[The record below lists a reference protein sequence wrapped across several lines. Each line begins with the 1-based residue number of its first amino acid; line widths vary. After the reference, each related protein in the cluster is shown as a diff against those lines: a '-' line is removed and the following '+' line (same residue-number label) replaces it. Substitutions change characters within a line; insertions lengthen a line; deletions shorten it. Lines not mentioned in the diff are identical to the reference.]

1 MKLMVNHQT
10 HYRYSEVARN
20 SVQSIKMMPQ
30 SSRHQS
36 IENWHISVPGQYS
49 CQRDAFNNLW
59 ITATQRHD
67 YRYLTIMAQGVVD
80 LHATELGYVETDIS
94 PMIFLQRTA
103 MTCCDLTMSD
113 FAHSIVTVKDRQH
126 LIVLSEKILEQVP
139 YQPESTSVTTSAID
153 AFYAGQGVCQ
163 DHAHIL
169 IAMCRALQLP
179 ARYVSGYIYDE
190 NQPHLASHA
199 WAGIFVD
206 NEWYCFDVSNQIFTP
221 QNHIYVAVGRDY
233 LDVAPVRGIRE
244 QGGVES
250 MMSVVQ
256 VLAC

>member
-10 HYRYSEVARN
+10 HYRYTEVARN

-36 IENWHISVPGQYS
+36 IENWQISVPGQYS

-59 ITATQRHD
+59 ITATQRHE

-80 LHATELGYVETDIS
+80 LHATEVGYVETDIS

-103 MTCCDLTMSD
+103 MTCCDLNMTD
-113 FAHSIVTVKDRQH
+113 FAQSVVAAKNRQN

-139 YQPESTSVTTSAID
+139 YQPESTSVTTSAIE

-179 ARYVSGYIYDE
+179 ARYVSGYIYDK

-199 WAGIFVD
+199 WAEIFVD
-206 NEWYCFDVSNQIFTP
+206 NEWYCFDVSNQRFTP

>member
-1 MKLMVNHQT
+1 V
-10 HYRYSEVARN
+10 
-20 SVQSIKMMPQ
+20 I
-30 SSRHQS
+30 
-36 IENWHISVPGQYS
+36 
-49 CQRDAFNNLW
+49 
-59 ITATQRHD
+59 
-67 YRYLTIMAQGVVD
+67 D
-80 LHATELGYVETDIS
+80 LYATELGYVDIDVS
-94 PMIFLQRTA
+94 PMLFLQRTA
-103 MTCCDLTMSD
+103 ITSCDLTMFD
-113 FAHSIVTVKDRQH
+113 FAQAVVKVKDRKH
-126 LIVLSEKILEQVP
+126 LVRLSEKILQQVQ
-139 YQPESTSVTTSAID
+139 YQSESTSVTTSAID

-199 WAGIFVD
+199 WAEVFVE

-221 QNHIYVAVGRDY
+221 KNHIYVAVGRDY
-233 LDVAPVRGIRE
+233 LDVAPIRGIRE

>member
-10 HYRYSEVARN
+10 HYRYTEVARN

-36 IENWHISVPGQYS
+36 VENWHISVPGQYS

-80 LHATELGYVETDIS
+80 LYATEVGYVETDLS
-94 PMIFLQRTA
+94 PMIFLQRTE
-103 MTCCDLTMSD
+103 MTRCDLTMSD
-113 FAHSIVTVKDRQH
+113 FAHSVVVAKDRKS

-139 YQPESTSVTTSAID
+139 YQPESTSVTTSAIE

-199 WAGIFVD
+199 WAEIFVD
-206 NEWYCFDVSNQIFTP
+206 NEWYCFDVSNQRFTP